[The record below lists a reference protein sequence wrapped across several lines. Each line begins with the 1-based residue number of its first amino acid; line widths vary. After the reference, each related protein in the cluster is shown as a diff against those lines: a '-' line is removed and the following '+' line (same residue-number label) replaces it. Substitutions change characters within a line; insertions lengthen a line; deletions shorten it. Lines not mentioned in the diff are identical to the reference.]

1 MKDFRGIAAFVT
13 HIAEIDAAQRE
24 EQAIGIKRAAVIIET
39 EAKAEIGHYQE
50 AVGPFV
56 AWAELADSTKA
67 DRVNQGYTENEPL
80 LRDGTLRDSIEHRS
94 NREEAMIGS
103 DNPIA
108 EYQELG
114 TATIPPRSFLGGAA
128 ARKSE
133 EAVNEI
139 GRHIVAGLIGVN
151 MFQGRLP
158 I

>member
-1 MKDFRGIAAFVT
+1 MREFRSIAAFVT
-13 HIAEIDAAQRE
+13 HIAEVDVVQRE
-24 EQAIGIKRAAVIIET
+24 GQAIGLERAAVIIET

-50 AVGPFV
+50 AVGPFA

-67 DRVNQGYTENEPL
+67 DRVQRGFSENEPL
-80 LRDGTLRDSIEHRS
+80 LRTGALRDSIQHRS
-94 NREEAMIGS
+94 DNSDAMIGS
-103 DNPIA
+103 DSPIA

-151 MFQGRLP
+151 VFQGRLP